1 MTQPM
6 RVLVYKSVA
15 TDLFDSDRID
25 DLCHQAI
32 IFNNSKDI
40 TGLLIYH
47 EKIFFQWI
55 EGAEDDIFLL
65 YEKLKKDPRHHYLRE
80 ILYTTSASRQFKS
93 WGMKAIY
100 SNMDISSIPGVDGFD
115 FDELIAA
122 SDKQVINKFI
132 SLAHHL
138 SE

>member
-1 MTQPM
+1 MTHPM

-15 TDLFDSDRID
+15 TDLFDLGRID
-25 DLCHQAI
+25 DLCRQAS
-32 IFNNSKDI
+32 IFNHSKGI

-65 YEKLKKDPRHHYLRE
+65 YEKLKKDLRHQYLRE
-80 ILYTTSASRQFKS
+80 ILYTSSASRQFNA
-93 WGMKAIY
+93 WGMKGVY
-100 SNMDISSIPGVDGFD
+100 SNMDISSVPGMDNFD
-115 FDELIAA
+115 FNELITA
-122 SDKQVINKFI
+122 SDKQVVNKFI

>member
-1 MTQPM
+1 MTHPTK
-6 RVLVYKSVA
+6 VLVYKSVA
-15 TDLFDSDRID
+15 TDLFDPGRID
-25 DLCHQAI
+25 DLCQQAF
-32 IFNNSKDI
+32 IFNQSKGI

-55 EGAEDDIFLL
+55 EGAENDIFLL
-65 YEKLKKDPRHHYLRE
+65 YEKLKKDPRHQYLRE
-80 ILYTTSASRQFKS
+80 ILYTSSASRQFNA
-93 WGMKAIY
+93 WGMKAVY
-100 SNMDISSIPGVDGFD
+100 SNMDISSVPGVDNFD
-115 FDELIAA
+115 FNELITA

>member
-1 MTQPM
+1 MTQLM

-100 SNMDISSIPGVDGFD
+100 SNMNISSIPGVDGFD

>member
-1 MTQPM
+1 MTQLM

-15 TDLFDSDRID
+15 TDLFDLDRID

-100 SNMDISSIPGVDGFD
+100 SNMSISSIPGVDGFD

>member
-65 YEKLKKDPRHHYLRE
+65 YEKLKKDPRHQYLRE

>member
-1 MTQPM
+1 M

-15 TDLFDSDRID
+15 TDLFDPVRID
-25 DLCHQAI
+25 DLCHQAF
-32 IFNNSKDI
+32 IFNNSKGI

-55 EGAEDDIFLL
+55 EGNENDIFLL
-65 YEKLKKDPRHHYLRE
+65 YEKLKKDPRHQYLRE
-80 ILYTTSASRQFKS
+80 ILYTASASRQFNG
-93 WGMKAIY
+93 WGMKAVY
-100 SNMDISSIPGVDGFD
+100 SNMDTSGIPGIESFN
-115 FDELIAA
+115 FNELITA
-122 SDKQVINKFI
+122 SDKQVVNKFI

>member
-1 MTQPM
+1 M

-15 TDLFDSDRID
+15 TDLFDLDRID

-100 SNMDISSIPGVDGFD
+100 SNMNISSIPGVDGFD

>member
-1 MTQPM
+1 M

-100 SNMDISSIPGVDGFD
+100 SNMNISSIPGVDGFD

>member
-1 MTQPM
+1 MIQPM

-25 DLCHQAI
+25 DLCRQAI
-32 IFNNSKDI
+32 IFNNSKGI

-65 YEKLKKDPRHHYLRE
+65 YEKLKRDPRHQYLRE
-80 ILYTTSASRQFKS
+80 ILYTPSASRQFNE

-100 SNMDISSIPGVDGFD
+100 SNMEMSGIPGIGDFD
-115 FDELIAA
+115 FNELITA
-122 SDKQVINKFI
+122 SDKQVISKFI